1 MRGVEKPNACVFIG
15 LVMMETLTKGEG
27 LEKCFIVEFIVYVVS
42 EGKGFDR
49 VFGRVL
55 TALQMLLNIAVA

>member
-1 MRGVEKPNACVFIG
+1 MCFHWIG
-15 LVMMETLTKGEG
+15 NDGNIDKGG
-27 LEKCFIVEFIVYVVS
+27 RVGKVLHPCIVEFIVYVVS

-55 TALQMLLNIAVA
+55 TALQMLLNIAIA